1 VFARYGKALSKEAVM
16 ILQDIRYAVRQ
27 TRRAPGFAVTVVL
40 TLALGVGVATAVFCV
55 IDAVIL
61 RPLPFAQQ
69 DRIVSIETHSR
80 SGYQQPASWPGYE
93 DERAQAHTFAALAG
107 YVNYFQFTVDTPSDG
122 PVLLDGVN
130 GTDNFFQVF
139 GVKPLM
145 GRTYLPGEQEEGK
158 NDVVVLSFDVWQK
171 YFGGDK
177 DIVGRAIKLNERAYT
192 VIGVM
197 PAGFRFPL
205 YERDAIYTPLH
216 LDRDWMKGRG
226 NHWLRTVGLLKDG
239 VTIQRAQA
247 DLAQVFSNMGKA
259 YAQTDAGRTVKLQPL
274 AEEISQE
281 TKGPL
286 WTLLAAVL
294 AVLAIGCVNVAGLLL
309 ARGVKRE
316 REMAMR
322 TAVGAGRMRL
332 VRQVLTEGLLLAL
345 AGAVLAVLLAWT
357 LLDAMRTFL
366 THAMQRGAEIHLNW
380 TVLLTALAAAVV
392 VSLAASLYPALRMAG
407 ADPSRALKA
416 GGSAAGTER
425 SQHRLRAGFVITQ
438 VALTMVLLVV
448 SGMLIRMVTRYQR
461 ADLGFDAA
469 HILAT
474 PINLSP
480 DRYKGRDPIAD
491 FYQPLFNRV
500 AQIPGVKAVGAISLL
515 PIENYGSNS
524 DIHIAGQPPYPPNQ
538 EMLAEGR
545 MVSMG
550 YFDVFGIKLRSGR
563 MLSPSLDRPDNPS
576 APEVV
581 NERFVQKF
589 KLTDANAPGQRIDD
603 GDKEANWS
611 RIVGVTGSIRQDIYE
626 PPLAERDWLIDA
638 IPVKMRPE
646 VVSGMSLVMR
656 VDGDPMAIVPA
667 VRSAIHDVDPT
678 VPFKEAYTMTDV
690 VTKTLIFE
698 RMEGWLFGVF
708 AGLALVLALIG
719 QYGLLSHEVEQGT
732 REIGVRMAL
741 GASRSQIMGMVLR
754 RVSWMLGAGA
764 AVGLVL
770 TVLARKTID
779 MVIYMD
785 AGKESGTLLLTALLL
800 IAAGMMAAMIPARR
814 AASIEP
820 MQALRME

>member
-1 VFARYGKALSKEAVM
+1 M
-16 ILQDIRYAVRQ
+16 ILQDIRYAMRQ
-27 TRRAPGFAVTVVL
+27 MRRAPAFALTVVL

-61 RPLPFAQQ
+61 RPLPFAHPG
-69 DRIVSIETHSR
+69 RIVAVDTHSR
-80 SGYQQPASWPGYE
+80 SGYQQPASWPAYE
-93 DERAQAHTFAALAG
+93 DERAQTHTFAALAG
-107 YVNYFQFTVDTPSDG
+107 FVNYFQFTVDTPSDG

-139 GVKPLM
+139 GVKPLL

-158 NDVVVLSFDVWQK
+158 NDVAVLSFDAWQT

-177 DIVGRAIKLNERAYT
+177 DIVGHAIKLNQRAYT

-205 YERDAIYTPLH
+205 NVRNAIYTPLH
-216 LDRDWMKGRG
+216 LDRDWMHGRG
-226 NHWLRTVGLLKDG
+226 NHWLRTVALLKDG
-239 VTIQRAQA
+239 VSIEQAQA
-247 DLAQVFSNMGKA
+247 DIQQVFSNMGKA
-259 YAQTDAGRTVKLQPL
+259 YKETDEGRTAKLLPL
-274 AEEISQE
+274 AEEINAE

-322 TAVGAGRMRL
+322 TAIGAGRTRL
-332 VRQVLTEGLLLAL
+332 VRQVLTEGLMLAL
-345 AGAVLAVLLAWT
+345 AGAALAVLLAWT
-357 LLDAMRTFL
+357 LLDAMRAFL
-366 THAMQRGAEIHLNW
+366 IKALQRGAEIQLNW
-380 TVLLTALAAAVV
+380 TVLLAAVAAAVV
-392 VSLAASLYPALRMAG
+392 VSLLASLYPALRMAG

-438 VALTMVLLVV
+438 VALTLVLLVV
-448 SGMLIRMVTRYQR
+448 SGMLIQMVTRYR
-461 ADLGFDAA
+461 HADLGFDAA

-474 PINLSP
+474 SINLSP
-480 DRYKGRDPIAD
+480 DRYKGRDPIAG
-491 FYQPLFNRV
+491 FYQPLFDRV
-500 AQIPGVKAVGAISLL
+500 SRIPGVKAVGAITLL
-515 PIENYGSNS
+515 PIEAWGSNS

-538 EMLAEGR
+538 EMLAENR
-545 MVSMG
+545 VVSAG

-563 MLSPSLDRPDNPS
+563 MLSPGLDKPDNPS
-576 APEVV
+576 SAVVV

-589 KLTDANAPGQRIDD
+589 KLTDASAPGQRMDD
-603 GDKEANWS
+603 SDKEANWT
-611 RIVGVTGSIRQDIYE
+611 RIVGVTSSVRQDIYQ
-626 PPLAERDWLIDA
+626 PALAERDWLIDE
-638 IPVKMRPE
+638 IPLKQRASML
-646 VVSGMSLVMR
+646 SGMSLVMR

-667 VRSAIHDVDPT
+667 VRAAIHDADPT

-690 VTKTLIFE
+690 VTKTLVFE
-698 RMEGWLFGVF
+698 RMESWLFGVF

-732 REIGVRMAL
+732 RDIGVRMAL
-741 GASRSQIMGMVLR
+741 GASRAQILGMVLK
-754 RVSWMLGAGA
+754 RVAWMLGAGA

-770 TVLARKTID
+770 TLLVQKTIN

-785 AGKESGTLLLTALLL
+785 AGKEWGTLVLTALLL
-800 IAAGMMAAMIPARR
+800 VVAGMVAALIPARK

>member
-1 VFARYGKALSKEAVM
+1 M
-16 ILQDIRYAVRQ
+16 LQDIRFAMRQ
-27 TRRAPGFAVTVVL
+27 MRRTPGFALTVVL

-61 RPLPFAQQ
+61 RPLPFAHPG
-69 DRIVSIETHSR
+69 RIVALNTRSR
-80 SGYQQPASWPGYE
+80 SGYNQPASWPAYQ
-93 DERAQAHTFAALAG
+93 DERAQSHTFAALAG
-107 YVNYFQFTVDTPSDG
+107 FINYFQFTVDTPSGG

-158 NDVVVLSFDVWQK
+158 NDVAVLSFDAWQR

-177 DIVGRAIKLNERAYT
+177 DIVGRAITLNQRAYT

-205 YERDAIYTPLH
+205 NARNAIYTPLH
-216 LDRDWMKGRG
+216 LDKDWMHGRG
-226 NHWLRTVGLLKDG
+226 NHWLQTVGLLKDG
-239 VTIQRAQA
+239 ESIQHAQA
-247 DLAQVFSNMGKA
+247 EMQQVFSNMGKA
-259 YAQTDAGRTVKLQPL
+259 YADTDEGRTIKLVPL
-274 AEEISQE
+274 AEQINEQ

-286 WTLLAAVL
+286 WTLLSAVL

-322 TAVGAGRMRL
+322 TAIGAGRMRL
-332 VRQVLTEGLLLAL
+332 VRQVLTEGLMLAL
-345 AGAVLAVLLAWT
+345 AGAALAVVLAWG

-366 THAMQRGAEIHLNW
+366 MHALERGAEIELNW
-380 TVLLTALAAAVV
+380 VVLLAAIAAAVV

-407 ADPSRALKA
+407 ADPNRALKT

-425 SQHRLRAGFVITQ
+425 GQHRLRAGFVITQ

-448 SGMLIRMVTRYQR
+448 SAMLIGRLTRYR
-461 ADLGFDAA
+461 HEDLGFDPA

-474 PINLSP
+474 SINLSP

-491 FYQPLFNRV
+491 FYAPLFDRIGH
-500 AQIPGVKAVGAISLL
+500 IPGVKAVGLINIL

-524 DIHIAGQPPYPPNQ
+524 DIHIAGQPPYPPKQ

-545 MVSMG
+545 FVSTG

-563 MLSPSLDRPDNPS
+563 MLSPSLDKPDNPS
-576 APEVV
+576 APVVV
-581 NERFVQKF
+581 NERFVKKF
-589 KLTDANAPGQRIDD
+589 KLTDANTPGQRMDD
-603 GDKEANWS
+603 ADKEANWT
-611 RIVGVTGSIRQDIYE
+611 RIVGVTSNVRQDIYE

-638 IPVKMRPE
+638 IPVKERPE
-646 VVSGMSLVMR
+646 ILSGMSLVVR

-667 VRSAIHDVDPT
+667 LRSDLHDIDPT
-678 VPFKEAYTMTDV
+678 VPFKEAYTMSDV
-690 VTKTLIFE
+690 VTKTLVLE

-719 QYGLLSHEVEQGT
+719 QYGLLSHEVEQG
-732 REIGVRMAL
+732 RRDIGVRMAL
-741 GASRSQIMGMVLR
+741 GASRRQIMGMVLKR
-754 RVSWMLGAGA
+754 ISLMLGAGA
-764 AVGLVL
+764 AAGLVL
-770 TVLARKTID
+770 TLLVRRTID

-785 AGKESGTLLLTALLL
+785 AQKELGPLLATALLL
-800 IAAGMMAAMIPARR
+800 IAAGMIAAMIPAAR

-820 MQALRME
+820 MQALRTE

>member
-1 VFARYGKALSKEAVM
+1 M
-16 ILQDIRYAVRQ
+16 ILHDVRYAVRQ
-27 TRRAPGFAVTVVL
+27 MRRAPGFALTVVL

-69 DRIVSIETHSR
+69 ERIVAIETRSR
-80 SGYQQPASWPGYE
+80 SGYQQPASWPSYE
-93 DERAQAHTFAALAG
+93 DERAQSHEFAALAG
-107 YVNYFQFTVDTPSDG
+107 YVDYFQSTMDTPSDG
-122 PVLLDGVN
+122 PVLLDAVN

-139 GVKPLM
+139 GVQPLM
-145 GRTYLPGEQEEGK
+145 GRTYLPGEQQEGK
-158 NDVVVLSFDVWQK
+158 NDVAVLSFDVWER
-171 YFGGDK
+171 YFGSDK
-177 DIVGRAIKLNERAYT
+177 GILGKAIKLDGHSYT

-197 PAGFRFPL
+197 PAGFRYPL
-205 YERDAIYTPLH
+205 NKRDGIYTPLH
-216 LDRDWMKGRG
+216 LDRDWMHGRG
-226 NHWLRTVGLLKDG
+226 NHWLRTIALVKEG
-239 VTIQRAQA
+239 VTIQQAQT
-247 DLAQVFSNMGKA
+247 DLAQVLSNMAKA
-259 YAQTDAGRTVKLQPL
+259 YPQTDAGRTVKLEPL
-274 AEEISQE
+274 AEEINQE

-322 TAVGAGRMRL
+322 TAIGAGRARL
-332 VRQVLTEGLLLAL
+332 VGQVLTETLILAL
-345 AGAVLAVLLAWT
+345 AGAALAVVLAWALLSG
-357 LLDAMRTFL
+357 MRVFL
-366 THAMQRGAEIHLNW
+366 MHALQRGAEIQMNW
-380 TVLLTALAAAVV
+380 TVLAAALAAAVV

-416 GGSAAGTER
+416 GGNAAGTER

-438 VALTMVLLVV
+438 VALTLVLLVV
-448 SGMLIRMVTRYQR
+448 SGMLIRMVTGYQR
-461 ADLGFDAA
+461 ADLGFNAA

-491 FYQPLFNRV
+491 FYQPVFDRV
-500 AQIPGVKAVGAISLL
+500 GRLPGVKAVGVISIL
-515 PIENYGSNS
+515 PIESYGSNS

-545 MVSMG
+545 FVSAG
-550 YFDVFGIKLRSGR
+550 YFDVFGIKLQSGR
-563 MLSPSLDRPDNPS
+563 MLSASLDRPENPS
-576 APEVV
+576 AAQVV

-603 GDKEANWS
+603 DGKEAGWS
-611 RIVGVTGSIRQDIYE
+611 RIVGVTGNVRQDIYE
-626 PPLAERDWLIDA
+626 LPLAERDWLIDA
-638 IPVKMRPE
+638 VPLPMRPE
-646 VVSGMSLVMR
+646 MLNGMSLVMR

-667 VRSAIHDVDPT
+667 VRGAIHDIDPT
-678 VPFKEAYTMTDV
+678 VPFKEAYTMEDV
-690 VTKTLIFE
+690 VTKTLVFE
-698 RMEGWLFGVF
+698 RMESWLFGVF

-719 QYGLLSHEVEQGT
+719 LYGLLSHEVEQGT
-732 REIGVRMAL
+732 RDIGVRMAL
-741 GASRSQIMGMVLR
+741 GASKAQIIGMVLR

-764 AVGLVL
+764 AAGLAL
-770 TVLARKTID
+770 TLLARKTID

-785 AGKESGTLLLTALLL
+785 AGKEWGTLVLTALLL
-800 IAAGMMAAMIPARR
+800 IAAGLMAAMIPARR

-820 MQALRME
+820 MQALRAE

>member
-1 VFARYGKALSKEAVM
+1 MVV
-16 ILQDIRYAVRQ
+16 QDLRYALRQ
-27 TRRAPGFAVTVVL
+27 MKRAPGFAFTVVL

-61 RPLPFAQQ
+61 RPLPYADP
-69 DRIVSIETHSR
+69 DRIVNVQATSR
-80 SGYQQPASWPGYE
+80 SGYTQPASWPGYQ
-93 DERAQAHTFAALAG
+93 DERAQAHSFAALAG
-107 YVNYFQFTVDTPSDG
+107 YVNYFQCTVDTPSNG

-139 GVKPLM
+139 GVKPLL
-145 GRTYLPGEQEEGK
+145 GRTYLPGEQEAGK
-158 NDVVVLSFDVWQK
+158 NDVAVLSYETWEK
-171 YFGGDK
+171 YFGSDK
-177 DIVGRAIKLNERAYT
+177 DIVGRAITLDGRAYT

-205 YERDAIYTPLH
+205 YERDAIYVPMH

-226 NHWLRTVGLLKDG
+226 NHWLRTVGKLKDG
-239 VTIQRAQA
+239 VSLKQAQA
-247 DLAQVFSNMGKA
+247 ELAQVFSNMGKA
-259 YAQTDAGRTVKLQPL
+259 YPKTDEGRAVKLLPL
-274 AEEISQE
+274 AEDINQH
-281 TKGPL
+281 TRGPL

-322 TAVGAGRMRL
+322 TAIGAARARL
-332 VRQVLTEGLLLAL
+332 VSQVLTEGLMLAL
-345 AGAVLAVLLAWT
+345 AGAVLAVVLAWG
-357 LLDAMRTFL
+357 LLNAMRVFL
-366 THAMQRGAEIHLNW
+366 THALERGADIHLNW
-380 TVLLTALAAAVV
+380 TVLAAGSGAAVV

-407 ADPSRALKA
+407 ADPNRALKK

-425 SQHRLRAGFVITQ
+425 SQHRLRAGFVIAQ

-448 SGMLIRMVTRYQR
+448 SGMLISMLTRYR
-461 ADLGFDAA
+461 HEDLGFDAA
-469 HILAT
+469 HILVT

-480 DRYKGRDPIAD
+480 DRYKERDPIAD
-491 FYQPLFNRV
+491 FYQPLFER
-500 AQIPGVKAVGAISLL
+500 AGRIPGVKAVGVISIL
-515 PIENYGSNS
+515 PIESWGSNS

-538 EMLAEGR
+538 EMLAENR
-545 MVSMG
+545 MVSTG

-576 APEVV
+576 APVVV

-589 KLTDANAPGQRIDD
+589 KLTDANAPGQRMDD
-603 GDKEANWS
+603 ADQETHWT
-611 RIVGVTGSIRQDIYE
+611 RIVGVTGNVRQDIYE
-626 PPLAERDWLIDA
+626 PPLAERDWLMDYVS
-638 IPVKMRPE
+638 VKQRSE
-646 VVSGMSLVMR
+646 VLSGMRLVIR
-656 VDGDPMAIVPA
+656 TDGDPMAIVPV
-667 VRSAIHDVDPT
+667 VRSAIHNVDPT

-690 VTKTLIFE
+690 VTKTLVFE
-698 RMEGWLFGVF
+698 RMESWLFGVF

-719 QYGLLSHEVEQGT
+719 QYGLLNHEVEQST

-741 GASRSQIMGMVLR
+741 GASRSSIVAMVMR

-764 AVGLVL
+764 VAGLVL
-770 TVLARKTID
+770 TLLLRKLID

-785 AGKESGTLLLTALLL
+785 AQKESGTLLLTALAV
-800 IAAGMMAAMIPARR
+800 IAAGLTAALIPARR

-820 MQALRME
+820 MDALRTE

>member
-1 VFARYGKALSKEAVM
+1 M
-16 ILQDIRYAVRQ
+16 ILQDVRYAMRQ
-27 TRRAPGFAVTVVL
+27 MRRAPGFAMTVVL

-61 RPLPFAQQ
+61 RPLPFAHQ
-69 DRIVSIETHSR
+69 DRIVAIDTHSR
-80 SGYQQPASWPGYE
+80 SGYQQPASWPGYQ
-93 DERAQAHTFAALAG
+93 DERAQSHTFAALAG
-107 YVNYFQFTVDTPSDG
+107 FINYFQFTVETPSDG

-139 GVKPLM
+139 GVKPLL

-158 NDVVVLSFDVWQK
+158 NDIAVLSFDAWQK

-177 DIVGRAIKLNERAYT
+177 GIVGRTIKLNERAYT

-205 YERDAIYTPLH
+205 NARDAIYTPMH
-216 LDRDWMKGRG
+216 LDQQWMHGRG
-226 NHWLRTVGLLKDG
+226 NHWLQTMGLLKDG
-239 VTIQRAQA
+239 VTIQQAQA
-247 DLAQVFSNMGKA
+247 DIQQVFSNMGKA
-259 YAQTDAGRTVKLQPL
+259 YADTDAGRTVKLRPL
-274 AEEISQE
+274 AEEINQQ

-322 TAVGAGRMRL
+322 TAIGAGRARL
-332 VRQVLTEGLLLAL
+332 VRQVLTEGLMLAL
-345 AGAVLAVLLAWT
+345 AGAALAAVLAWA

-366 THAMQRGAEIHLNW
+366 MSALQRGAEIHLNW
-380 TVLLTALAAAVV
+380 TVLLAGIAASVA

-416 GGSAAGTER
+416 GGNAAGTER

-438 VALTMVLLVV
+438 VALTLVLLVV
-448 SGMLIRMVTRYQR
+448 SGMLIRMVTRYQH

-474 PINLSP
+474 HINLSP
-480 DRYKGRDPIAD
+480 DRYKGRDPVAD
-491 FYQPLFNRV
+491 FYQPLFDRV
-500 AQIPGVKAVGAISLL
+500 SRIPGVKAVGVISTL
-515 PIENYGSNS
+515 PIENWGSNS

-545 MVSMG
+545 FVSTG
-550 YFDVFGIKLRSGR
+550 YFDAFGIKLRSGR
-563 MLSPSLDRPDNPS
+563 MLSAALDQPDNPS
-576 APEVV
+576 SPVVV
-581 NERFVQKF
+581 NERFVTKF
-589 KLTDANAPGQRIDD
+589 KLTDANTPGQRIDD
-603 GDKEANWS
+603 ADQESHWT
-611 RIVGVTGSIRQDIYE
+611 RIVGVTGNVRQDIYE
-626 PPLAERDWLIDA
+626 PPLAERDWLIDSL
-638 IPVKMRPE
+638 PVKQRPE
-646 VVSGMSLVMR
+646 FLSGMSLVVR
-656 VDGDPMAIVPA
+656 VDGDPMTIVSQ
-667 VRSAIHDVDPT
+667 VRAAIHEIDPT
-678 VPFKEAYTMTDV
+678 VPFKDAYTMSDV
-690 VTKTLIFE
+690 VSKTLVFE
-698 RMEGWLFGVF
+698 RMESWLFGVF
-708 AGLALVLALIG
+708 AGLALALALIG

-732 REIGVRMAL
+732 RDIGVRMAL
-741 GASRSQIMGMVLR
+741 GASRTQIMGMVLR

-770 TVLARKTID
+770 TLLVQKTID

-785 AGKESGTLLLTALLL
+785 AGKEWGTMALTALVL
-800 IAAGMMAAMIPARR
+800 IAAGLVAAMIPAGK

-820 MQALRME
+820 MQALRTE